1 MLKALLRILIA
12 KKSPASLN
20 AELLRHTQMLF
31 KHKKQSHLE
40 LSVSCYTVETVFL
53 KTEVLPC
60 FNGIILTLIAD
71 NCLALKSE
79 NDRISGSTVGLQTCA
94 LIK

>member
-1 MLKALLRILIA
+1 
-12 KKSPASLN
+12 
-20 AELLRHTQMLF
+20 MLF

-53 KTEVLPC
+53 KTEVLTC

-71 NCLALKSE
+71 
-79 NDRISGSTVGLQTCA
+79 
-94 LIK
+94 IKL